1 MHHPAGSLAVQRAAA
16 GSFQVR
22 ALSMVFMGLICWQA
36 LQEACASGLHVMLM
50 GLICLQGMQDAYE
63 RDPCT

>member
-1 MHHPAGSLAVQRAAA
+1 ML
-16 GSFQVR
+16 
-22 ALSMVFMGLICWQA
+22 MGLICWQA
-36 LQEACASGLHVMLM
+36 LQEACASGLHTMLM